1 MLRAFARLLLRICF
15 SRRTLKLGCLLLLIA
30 GATIFIANR
39 VMVNASKQLTW
50 SDVNAVPTRNV
61 GLLLGRGRV
70 IATLPDVLIP
80 QQSCTTP
87 EK

>member
-15 SRRTLKLGCLLLLIA
+15 SRRTLKIACLLLLVA
-30 GATIFIANR
+30 GATILLPIAYGQR
-39 VMVNASKQLTW
+39 QQTADR
-50 SDVNAVPTRNV
+50 SDVNAFRRVTWV
-61 GLLLGRGRV
+61 YCWGRGRV

-80 QQSCTTP
+80 QQRCTTP

>member
-15 SRRTLKLGCLLLLIA
+15 SRRTLKIGCLLLLIA
-30 GATIFIANR
+30 GATIFIADR

-50 SDVNAVPTRNV
+50 VMSTPFRRGTWVYCW
-61 GLLLGRGRV
+61 GRGRV
-70 IATLPDVLIP
+70 IATLPDVLIAP
-80 QQSCTTP
+80 QSCTTP

>member
-15 SRRTLKLGCLLLLIA
+15 SRRTLKIACLLLLVA
-30 GATIFIANR
+30 GATIFIADR

-50 SDVNAVPTRNV
+50 SDVNVVRRVTWAYCWGP
-61 GLLLGRGRV
+61 GRV

>member
-1 MLRAFARLLLRICF
+1 MQPRLLLRICF
-15 SRRTLKLGCLLLLIA
+15 SRRTLKIGCLLLLIA
-30 GATIFIANR
+30 GATIFIADR

-50 SDVNAVPTRNV
+50 SDVNAVPARNV
-61 GLLLGRGRV
+61 GRV

-80 QQSCTTP
+80 QQRCTTP

>member
-1 MLRAFARLLLRICF
+1 MQPRLLLRICF
-15 SRRTLKLGCLLLLIA
+15 SRRTLKIGCLLLLIA
-30 GATIFIANR
+30 GATIFIADR

-50 SDVNAVPTRNV
+50 SDVNAVPERNV
-61 GLLLGRGRV
+61 GLLLGGGPGRV

-80 QQSCTTP
+80 QQRCTTP

>member
-15 SRRTLKLGCLLLLIA
+15 SRRTLKIGCLLLLIA
-30 GATIFIANR
+30 GATIFIADR
-39 VMVNASKQLTW
+39 VMVNTSKQLTW
-50 SDVNAVPTRNV
+50 SDVNAVPARNV
-61 GLLLGRGRV
+61 GLLLGARPV

-80 QQSCTTP
+80 QQHCTTP

>member
-15 SRRTLKLGCLLLLIA
+15 SRRTLKIGCLLLLIA
-30 GATIFIANR
+30 GATLFIADR
-39 VMVNASKQLTW
+39 VMVNASQQLTW
-50 SDVNAVPTRNV
+50 SDVNAVPARNV

>member
-15 SRRTLKLGCLLLLIA
+15 SRRTLKIACLLLLVA
-30 GATIFIANR
+30 GATIFIADR

-50 SDVNAVPTRNV
+50 SDVNVVPARNV
-61 GLLLGRGRV
+61 GLLLGPDRV

-80 QQSCTTP
+80 QQRCTTP

>member
-15 SRRTLKLGCLLLLIA
+15 SRRTLKIGCLLLLIA
-30 GATIFIANR
+30 GATIFIADR
-39 VMVNASKQLTW
+39 VMVNTSKQLTS
-50 SDVNAVPTRNV
+50 SDVNAVPARNV
-61 GLLLGRGRV
+61 GLLLGAVPV

-80 QQSCTTP
+80 QQHCTTP

>member
-15 SRRTLKLGCLLLLIA
+15 SRRTLKIGCLLLLTA
-30 GATIFIANR
+30 GATLFIADR
-39 VMVNASKQLTW
+39 VMVNTSKQLTRAMSTQFRRVTW
-50 SDVNAVPTRNV
+50 VYCW
-61 GLLLGRGRV
+61 GRGRV

-80 QQSCTTP
+80 QQRCTTP

>member
-1 MLRAFARLLLRICF
+1 MQPRLLLRICF
-15 SRRTLKLGCLLLLIA
+15 SRRTLKIGCLLLLIA
-30 GATIFIANR
+30 GATIFIADR

-50 SDVNAVPTRNV
+50 SDVNAVPARNV
-61 GLLLGRGRV
+61 GLLLGV

-80 QQSCTTP
+80 QQRCTTP

>member
-15 SRRTLKLGCLLLLIA
+15 SRRTLKIACLLLLVA
-30 GATIFIANR
+30 GATIFIADR

-50 SDVNAVPTRNV
+50 AMSTPSRRVTWVYCW
-61 GLLLGRGRV
+61 GRGRV

-80 QQSCTTP
+80 QQRCTTP